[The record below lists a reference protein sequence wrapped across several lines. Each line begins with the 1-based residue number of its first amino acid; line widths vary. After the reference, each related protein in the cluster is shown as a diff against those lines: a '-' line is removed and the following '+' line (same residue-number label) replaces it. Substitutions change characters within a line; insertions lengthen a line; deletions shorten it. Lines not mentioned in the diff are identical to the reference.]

1 MWYRKK
7 RTFAIIFIAVLLFIY
22 LDQGILGRWMYP
34 IRYDP
39 LIAEFANVYEIDP
52 YLVASIIRVESNF
65 HADKTSDKG
74 AVGLMQLMPA
84 TAQWAIDSSGGHPS
98 DAERLY
104 EPQVNIRYG
113 AWYIQWLQ
121 KQLQTEN
128 LEQEK
133 AISLIAASYNAGLGN
148 VENWLSEGIWDGS
161 FEQVGSIPFGETRHF
176 VNRVHY
182 YYVKYAQHYPDFVER

>member
-7 RTFAIIFIAVLLFIY
+7 RTFVILFIAVLLFIY
-22 LDQGILGRWMYP
+22 LDQDILGRWMYP
-34 IRYDP
+34 IRYEP
-39 LIAEFANVYEIDP
+39 LIKEFATVYEIDP

-74 AVGLMQLMPA
+74 AKGLMQLMPE
-84 TAQWAIDSSGGHPS
+84 TAAWAIESSGGHPS

-113 AWYIQWLQ
+113 AWYIHWLQ
-121 KQLQTEN
+121 KQLLTDN
-128 LEQEK
+128 LTQEE
-133 AISLIAASYNAGLGN
+133 AITLTAAAYNAGPGN
-148 VENWLSEGIWDGS
+148 VDSWMSNGIWDGS
-161 FEQVGSIPFGETRHF
+161 FEQLGSIPFGETRHF

-182 YYVKYAQHYPDFVER
+182 YYVKYSDHYPDLIMK